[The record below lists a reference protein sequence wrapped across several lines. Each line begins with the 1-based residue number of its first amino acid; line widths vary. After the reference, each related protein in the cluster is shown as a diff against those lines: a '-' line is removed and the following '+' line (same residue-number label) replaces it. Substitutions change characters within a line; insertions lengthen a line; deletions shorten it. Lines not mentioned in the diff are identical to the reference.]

1 MASWFWLSGGLAVIC
16 FMFFLFSLLTS
27 MSFIQ
32 HAKEPRSILKET
44 LLSWLM
50 LLLSG
55 GWITIGLLLYFS
67 LRINKQNEH
76 SLLDNRECS
85 FFLKIS
91 LATCQISLG
100 NLTEIVKLFCRN
112 EKSGKLNVYVSYLI
126 KSNVSAYL

>member
-55 GWITIGLLLYFS
+55 G
-67 LRINKQNEH
+67 
-76 SLLDNRECS
+76 
-85 FFLKIS
+85 
-91 LATCQISLG
+91 
-100 NLTEIVKLFCRN
+100 
-112 EKSGKLNVYVSYLI
+112 
-126 KSNVSAYL
+126 

>member
-1 MASWFWLSGGLAVIC
+1 MASWFWLSGGLAVIVYV
-16 FMFFLFSLLTS
+16 FLFSLLTS

-67 LRINKQNEH
+67 LKNQ
-76 SLLDNRECS
+76 
-85 FFLKIS
+85 
-91 LATCQISLG
+91 
-100 NLTEIVKLFCRN
+100 
-112 EKSGKLNVYVSYLI
+112 
-126 KSNVSAYL
+126 

>member
-1 MASWFWLSGGLAVIC
+1 
-16 FMFFLFSLLTS
+16 MFFLFSLLTS

-67 LRINKQNEH
+67 LKNQ
-76 SLLDNRECS
+76 
-85 FFLKIS
+85 
-91 LATCQISLG
+91 
-100 NLTEIVKLFCRN
+100 
-112 EKSGKLNVYVSYLI
+112 
-126 KSNVSAYL
+126 